1 MNLLYKIKNLVK
13 ARSEGQGYTLFIPS
27 LEIPVGA
34 RLALTGLSGCG
45 KSTTLDLLGLALASD
60 QALEF
65 TFSPENN
72 PFDIHKLYAKRKFE
86 QLAKL
91 RQQYLGYVLQT
102 GELLPYLSTLENM
115 TLCAQ
120 MAHMPAKLARER
132 ALNLAERL
140 GIAKLLSLYPG
151 KLSLG
156 ERQRVAIARAL
167 LPKPAILLA
176 DEPTAALDPINAAT
190 VMHELLTLVA
200 EEGTTLILVTHD
212 LELVKKYNLINLT
225 YRLESKP
232 EGVLSVLDSF
242 PPKLAT
248 DLNEI

>member
-1 MNLLYKIKNLVK
+1 MRLLYKIKNLLK
-13 ARSEGQGYTLFIPS
+13 ARSAGQGYTLFIPK
-27 LEIPVGA
+27 LEIYAGA

-60 QALEF
+60 QAEEF
-65 TFSPENN
+65 SFCPAEI
-72 PFDIHKLYAKRKFE
+72 PYDIHSLYAQHKLE

-91 RQQYLGYVLQT
+91 RKQYLGYVLQT

-120 MAHMPAKLARER
+120 MAGIPKKVALER
-132 ALNLAERL
+132 AQNLAKRL
-140 GIAKLLSLYPG
+140 GLAKLLRLDPG

-167 LPKPAILLA
+167 LPKPPILLA
-176 DEPTAALDPINAAT
+176 DEPTAALDPINAET
-190 VMHELLTLVA
+190 VMAELLTLVA

-212 LELVKKYNLINLT
+212 LALLKRYNLVNLT
-225 YRLESKP
+225 YHLEERETGVLAVLESFPKSAAAD
-232 EGVLSVLDSF
+232 LSVF
-242 PPKLAT
+242 
-248 DLNEI
+248 